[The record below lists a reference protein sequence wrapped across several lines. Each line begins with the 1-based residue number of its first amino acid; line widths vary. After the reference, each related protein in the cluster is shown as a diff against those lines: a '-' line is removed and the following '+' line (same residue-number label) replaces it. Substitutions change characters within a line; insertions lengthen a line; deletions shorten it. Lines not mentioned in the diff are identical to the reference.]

1 MRPILASLFLAGC
14 SAVVLAADPPAPAQ
28 PEKAKQP
35 QPDMTAILAKNTI
48 ARKDIAF
55 GKDEKQKLDVYSPRN
70 GKGLPVVIYVHRG
83 EWTKGDKFEV
93 SYKPKFFNEHGVVF
107 VSTNYR
113 LLPGREVPGPC
124 RGCCSGGPLVRRS
137 HRRVWRRPKEDRV
150 DGPFGRL
157 PPRHAGEPR
166 SEVPGRGETSAFGP
180 ARHGGLERRG
190 LRPRGQGRGGGF
202 VQAAH
207 PERVRAGGIGLERRL
222 AGDARQERRS
232 APPFLFAS
240 YEKGNNAN
248 KAAERL
254 AGLIRDA
261 KGKAKVIVLENRTH
275 STANHLLGA
284 PMIKPETCCSASC
297 VR

>member
-107 VSTNYR
+107 VSANYR
-113 LLPGREVPGPC
+113 LYPAAKFPAHAEDVALAVRWCVDHIAEYGGDPKKIVLMGHSAGCHLVTLVSLDPKYLAAVKLQPSDL
-124 RGCCSGGPLVRRS
+124 RGTVAWSGGAYDLVAKVAEGGS
-137 HRRVWRRPKEDRV
+137 YKQHIQN
-150 DGPFGRL
+150 
-157 PPRHAGEPR
+157 
-166 SEVPGRGETSAFGP
+166 AFGP
-180 ARHGGLERRG
+180 EESAWKDASPVTHARNGASG
-190 LRPRGQGRGGGF
+190 
-202 VQAAH
+202 
-207 PERVRAGGIGLERRL
+207 
-222 AGDARQERRS
+222 
-232 APPFLFAS
+232 PPFLFAS

-248 KAAERL
+248 KAAER
-254 AGLIRDA
+254 AG
-261 KGKAKVIVLENRTH
+261 RTH
-275 STANHLLGA
+275 SRREGQGQSNRAG
-284 PMIKPETCCSASC
+284 KPHPLHRQPPA
-297 VR
+297 RRAR